1 MREVDGGSVSR
12 GNSGGRQVEG
22 GGREEGGEEWSK
34 GSQIFAA
41 RQDLVGRGGDFVPGD
56 PVGRAQKQGV
66 QKRKVE

>member
-22 GGREEGGEEWSK
+22 REGGGREEWSK

-41 RQDLVGRGGDFVPGD
+41 RQDLVGRSGDFVPGD

-66 QKRKVE
+66 Q

>member
-1 MREVDGGSVSR
+1 MEGVSVQAIQE
-12 GNSGGRQVEG
+12 GGRWKG
-22 GGREEGGEEWSK
+22 GRREEGGEEWSK

>member
-22 GGREEGGEEWSK
+22 RERGEEWSK